1 MRAAIVLMLCLSLV
15 GFGGV
20 AHADDELKLH
30 AMPIARRNPRQRAAS
45 IGLLIGGGACLALGT
60 VFLGLAYDANKNAT
74 ANMTYHPQQEDRR
87 VDFQVADGLLFG
99 VGAAAVI
106 SGLVL
111 AW

>member
-1 MRAAIVLMLCLSLV
+1 VRAVIVLMLCLSLS
-15 GFGGV
+15 GV
-20 AHADDELKLH
+20 AHADADDGLKIH

-60 VFLGLAYDANKNAT
+60 LFVGLAYQANKNAT
-74 ANMTYHPQQEDRR
+74 SDMTYHPNQEGKR
-87 VDFQVADGLLFG
+87 VDYQVADGLLFG
-99 VGAAAVI
+99 FGAGAVI